1 VLGRTRWPRCG
12 ATGDESPVGK
22 MRFGLHHEIHQG
34 ATQTS
39 GNITCGVAQQNKMVI
54 GGAERSGVEA
64 CFGGGRGVVVDV
76 GLM

>member
-1 VLGRTRWPRCG
+1 
-12 ATGDESPVGK
+12 
-22 MRFGLHHEIHQG
+22 M
-34 ATQTS
+34 S

-64 CFGGGRGVVVDV
+64 CFGGGRGVVVNV